1 MGVLTHDKDLLSV
14 YFVEKAVVMLRE
26 RQARTIKVA
35 LLQSNQQLQYWFYGS
50 FIQHKCIL
58 LSVNVI
64 MHNVEKTELTISY
77 TTMP

>member
-1 MGVLTHDKDLLSV
+1 MFDQRKIVLSSHYSD
-14 YFVEKAVVMLRE
+14 E
-26 RQARTIKVA
+26 VA
-35 LLQSNQQLQYWFYGS
+35 LSQSNGQLQYWFYGS
-50 FIQHKCIL
+50 FIQHKCIQ